1 MRGSKFEY
9 GFSGGSMKRWRF
21 AAMLAAACAGL
32 IGLSA
37 CGGGNNQISIVLA
50 TANGLTTMDESLP
63 APSTPSTL
71 NIMASVGGDTTGKG
85 VTWLFQTNQSG
96 CGSAGA
102 TQPSCGTLTNN
113 TPFSVTYTAPSIT
126 STTALSVIIEAKSVA
141 DQSVTKTITLS
152 IVLPPVFATT
162 ECNPSGVL
170 PCTLSN
176 GNNAVPYTANFSFT
190 GGVSPYTYTLLGS
203 LPPCL
208 KLQTSTTSTTGEII
222 GTPCNTTTGTYTFTI
237 QVLDS
242 GGAPEVSQ
250 GFVITVAAP
259 PALSLTP
266 GPLPPGTVDGTYNGL
281 ISATGGVAP
290 LTFTITSGTLPPG
303 LSLNATTGQITGVP
317 IDNSGGNVNFYP
329 HNYPFAVQ
337 VEDSALPTPQKAPAS
352 PAAFS
357 ITIQG
362 VQPLQISPTGLP
374 TEILAQGQTAS
385 SPGYSTTLNA
395 SGGVAPYIWTV
406 TQGQL
411 PSGLT
416 ISGNPNGTATIS
428 GTPVL
433 VGTST
438 FTVQVAD
445 SEVNPSNGNPAPATA
460 SQVYQIQIVAGTEN
474 NTLFSGQ
481 YAFLFTGF
489 DNDGPVQLIGTLTSN
504 GDGVITT
511 GTVDSNRVSG
521 VAIGGSIVAQGGT
534 TPPGSSYTMGSDG
547 RGTMELTMTFGANA
561 IIVADYRLVRDS
573 AGNIKF
579 FQDYTTKTTQG
590 VKPPPHGEG
599 ILKPVAGVTFAGGTF
614 SGNYALDLPG
624 YEASANKPVA
634 LVGVVH
640 SDGTTLSPGTIDF
653 NDNGSYSSEAV
664 SGTFQFVSGNEGIMQ
679 LTFAPNAPQV
689 TLNFDA
695 FFVTPS
701 DLFFIEADSSTTT
714 GLPTVFRLAG
724 EAVLQSTGTQFTQ
737 STIAGTSVV
746 SGTGI
751 GTGGNASVFAGLLTD
766 TVCNNP
772 ASPISLSYDENNGG
786 TINGGAGGAT
796 PLTFSG
802 SCVVASNGRVG
813 FTGLGATAAATRVA
827 AAYLTGP
834 GTGFLIGSD
843 AAVTT
848 GRLEQQTL
856 TSFSP
861 KSFFD
866 GYTLSAPFIAEAGVK
881 NVIGQ
886 TFADGSS
893 ILSGTIDEIDPTGAT
908 APNLAQPLTATFSS
922 PAPLG
927 RGTLTASSPVPS
939 GFPTD
944 SVYYVVSPNDVRIV
958 SEDSSDTHPVL
969 ILLDH

>member
-1 MRGSKFEY
+1 
-9 GFSGGSMKRWRF
+9 MKRLRF

-32 IGLSA
+32 MGLAA
-37 CGGGNNQISIVLA
+37 CGGGNNQLSIVLA
-50 TANGLTTMDESLP
+50 TANGLTTMDETLP
-63 APSTPSTL
+63 PPSTPSTL

-85 VTWLFQTNQSG
+85 VVWLFQTNQSG
-96 CGSAGA
+96 CGSAGS

-113 TPFSVTYTAPSIT
+113 TPFSVTYTAPSVST
-126 STTALSVIIEAKSVA
+126 TTALSVIIEAKSVA
-141 DQSVTKTITLS
+141 DQSVTKSITIS
-152 IVLPPVFATT
+152 VVLPPVFATT

-170 PCTLSN
+170 PCTLAN
-176 GNNAVPYTANFSFT
+176 GNNAVPYTASFTFT

-222 GTPCNTTTGTYTFTI
+222 GTPCDTATGTYTFTI

-242 GGAPEVSQ
+242 GGAGEVNQ
-250 GFVITVAAP
+250 QFVITVAAP
-259 PALSLTP
+259 PLLSLKP
-266 GPLPPGTVDGTYNGL
+266 GPLPPGTVDGAYAGL
-281 ISATGGVAP
+281 LSATGGVAP

-317 IDNSGGNVNFYP
+317 IDNSGGNASFYP
-329 HNYPFAVQ
+329 HNYPFTVQ
-337 VEDSALPTPQKAPAS
+337 VQDSALPTPQKAPAS

-362 VQPLQISPTGLP
+362 VQPLQISPTGLA

-385 SPGYSTTLNA
+385 SPAYSATLNA
-395 SGGVAPYIWTV
+395 SGGVAPYTWTV

-460 SQVYQIQIVAGTEN
+460 SQVYQIQVVAGTQN
-474 NTLFSGQ
+474 NALFSGQ

-489 DNDGPVQLIGTLTSN
+489 DSDGPVQLIGTLTSN
-504 GDGVITT
+504 GDGVITA

-521 VAIGGSIVAQGGT
+521 VALGGSIVAQGGA

-547 RGTMELTMTFGANA
+547 RGTMELTMSFGANA
-561 IIVADYRLVRDS
+561 IIVADYRLVMDS

-599 ILKPVAGVTFAGGTF
+599 ILKLVAGVTYTAGTF
-614 SGNYALDLPG
+614 SGNYALALPG
-624 YEASANKPVA
+624 YEAAANKPAA

-701 DLFFIEADSSTTT
+701 DVFFIEADSSTTT
-714 GLPTVFRLAG
+714 GLPTVYRLAG

-737 STIAGTSVV
+737 STITGTSVV
-746 SGTGI
+746 TGTGI

-772 ASPISLSYDENNGG
+772 AAPVSLSYDENNGG
-786 TINGGAGGAT
+786 TINGGAGGGS
-796 PLTFSG
+796 PISFSG
-802 SCVVASNGRVG
+802 SCVVASIGRVG
-813 FTGLGATAAATRVA
+813 FTGFGATPAATRIA

-861 KSFFD
+861 KSLFD

-893 ILSGTIDEIDPTGAT
+893 VLSGTIDEIDPTGAT
-908 APNLAQPLTATFSS
+908 APNLAQALTATFSS

-939 GFPTD
+939 GFPTN
-944 SVYYVVSPNDVRIV
+944 SVYYVISPSDVRIV
-958 SEDSSDTHPVL
+958 SEDTSDTHPAL